1 MLDNKILRNIQ
12 DVTDELYPALA
23 MLKQYRHK
31 EDVPFG
37 FLMCVTLRAKI
48 YKNIQRLIKM
58 YKNQE
63 PHADLL
69 NRVLN
74 QLKLHRFQIKKLS
87 QTNPGTN
94 YQSVNRY
101 CIGLASLLHVAFTQC
116 QKMPH

>member
-87 QTNPGTN
+87 TT
-94 YQSVNRY
+94 SVQAKMKCNEYFGVRY
-101 CIGLASLLHVAFTQC
+101 LRPATTTV
-116 QKMPH
+116 P